1 MKEMTSGIDVSEF
14 CDGELFC
21 FTEIIDDEQECEMW
35 FDRKCGKEIL
45 VILSK
50 MLGEESCPESK

>member
-1 MKEMTSGIDVSEF
+1 MNNTISAIDVSEF

-35 FDRKCGKEIL
+35 FNRNCAQEI
-45 VILSK
+45 VRILSK
-50 MLGEESCPESK
+50 FLEDE